1 MFEDR
6 ELPKPGGLRKVG
18 VGRKPKPK
26 VGPARQKS
34 SGSHG
39 SKVKGSETGDLI
51 AKLRKPMAP
60 PTRVAEDER
69 KYSRARM
76 RERSRRESGETK

>member
-1 MFEDR
+1 MPKDR
-6 ELPKPGGLRKVG
+6 ELPKASRSRKIAVATPAKSKTG
-18 VGRKPKPK
+18 AAKQRGSDGH
-26 VGPARQKS
+26 GPADK
-34 SGSHG
+34 
-39 SKVKGSETGDLI
+39 TGEVGGLI

-76 RERSRRESGETK
+76 RERTRKED

>member
-1 MFEDR
+1 MAKDHK
-6 ELPKPGGLRKVG
+6 LPKPSRSRKIAVMSGTQPKRVKRRKDGEHSARDKGGD
-18 VGRKPKPK
+18 
-26 VGPARQKS
+26 A
-34 SGSHG
+34 GS
-39 SKVKGSETGDLI
+39 LI

-76 RERSRRESGETK
+76 RERSRKLGET